1 MQALRRGYRQSR
13 RLTEA
18 RYSGC
23 NAAPRR
29 SNQLYTRGVEQIP
42 DRMSELE
49 TNSFLLGLRPS
60 SVRGPIL
67 ARIPA
72 PAPTTGQQ
80 FHASIVKVGQKSATR
95 NAPATALCRAVTRR
109 GRLVEGSVVDYIATI
124 LSLFLIASLIVW
136 LTEKLL
142 GKSIMHERW
151 QWWIKEHLSLGDA
164 YDCSNRPISSPDVP
178 PG

>member
-1 MQALRRGYRQSR
+1 VQALRRGYRQSR

-72 PAPTTGQQ
+72 PRANNGSAVSRKYCQSWAKVRDEKRASAVPCCDTTWPSG
-80 FHASIVKVGQKSATR
+80 G
-95 NAPATALCRAVTRR
+95 
-109 GRLVEGSVVDYIATI
+109 GEGSVVDYIATI